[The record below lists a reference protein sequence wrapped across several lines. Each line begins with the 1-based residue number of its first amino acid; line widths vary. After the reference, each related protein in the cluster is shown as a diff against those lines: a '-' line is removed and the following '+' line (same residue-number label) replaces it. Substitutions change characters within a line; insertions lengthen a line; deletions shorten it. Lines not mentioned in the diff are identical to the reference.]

1 MIHLLITIIP
11 ISVEPHICSELWY
24 ELERGVEER
33 LITQKQADR
42 IFNACLQTHLRPL
55 ISGSNWC
62 LFLINC

>member
-1 MIHLLITIIP
+1 MLHLLITIIP

-42 IFNACLQTHLRPL
+42 IFNACLQNTPKAVD
-55 ISGSNWC
+55 
-62 LFLINC
+62 